1 MSECPP
7 RSVLLVRPSA
17 LGDVCRSVP
26 VLCAMREVWP
36 DAHLGWLVQSEYV
49 DAIRAHPALD
59 EIIRF
64 PRNQLRGAWKSPSKG
79 RQLLSFLHFLR
90 TGKWDMVV
98 DCQGLARSAFF
109 ARMTGAPVRTGF
121 SRADECAWIHY
132 TNRVSVE
139 ETHAVDRMMGLMKP
153 HVTSHAPDM
162 RLYAPAPDVRWW
174 NLNELRPS
182 SYAVFAPKSRW
193 ASKEWPA
200 DRWLELAR
208 GFAEKRST
216 PIILIGSPGEREAVD
231 DLAARMQL
239 IGIDSHSL
247 AGRASIG
254 QTMAVIEKAAVVVAN
269 DSAPMH
275 MAVGFDRPLV
285 ALFGPTDPAEV
296 GPYGRSD
303 AVLRPENSFGKGRDY
318 RMPTDTSGSMSDIE
332 VDSVLQKALAQ
343 IGGVA

>member
-1 MSECPP
+1 
-7 RSVLLVRPSA
+7 
-17 LGDVCRSVP
+17 
-26 VLCAMREVWP
+26 MREVWP

-64 PRNQLRGAWKSPSKG
+64 PRNQLRGAWKSPAKG
-79 RQLLSFLHFLR
+79 RQLLSFLNFLR
-90 TGKWDMVV
+90 AGRWDMVV
-98 DCQGLARSAFF
+98 DCQGLARSALLS
-109 ARMTGAPVRTGF
+109 RMTGARIRTGF

-139 ETHAVDRMMGLMKP
+139 EAHAVDRMMGLMKP
-153 HVTSHAPDM
+153 HLAIQAPDM
-162 RLYAPAPDVRWW
+162 RLYVPASDARWW
-174 NLNELRPS
+174 NLSELRPSS

-193 ASKEWPA
+193 SSKEWPA

-208 GFAEKRST
+208 GFAGTTSM

-231 DLAARMQL
+231 DLAARMRSH
-239 IGIDSHSL
+239 GIESISL

-254 QTMAVIEKAAVVVAN
+254 QTMAVIEKGAVVVAN

-285 ALFGPTDPAEV
+285 ALFGPTDPVEV

-303 AVLRPENSFGKGRDY
+303 AVVRPENAFGKGREY

-332 VDSVLQKALAQ
+332 VDLVLQKTLAR
-343 IGGVA
+343 IGGGS